1 MKRIIVSV
9 TNDLYTDQR
18 VSKVCA
24 TLNNAGYDI
33 LLIGRKLKNGIPL
46 NRNYKT
52 KRIKLLFNKSF
63 LFYAEFNFRL
73 FFILLFSKKDI
84 LLSNDLDSLP
94 ANYLASFF
102 QNKKL
107 VYDSHELFS
116 EIPEIVH
123 RPFVKKF
130 WTTLEKWI
138 LPKLKNNYTVCDSI
152 ATFYNDKY
160 KTNFK
165 TIINLPNK
173 KNSERSRFSFNVTNK
188 KIIIYQGA
196 VNIGR
201 GLELMIKTM
210 KHLNNSV
217 FIIIGDGDILD
228 DFKKEVAKEKLNDKI
243 YFLGKVS
250 PEKLHTL
257 TPLAN
262 LGLSIEEDLG
272 LNYRFALPNKI
283 FDYIQAEVPI
293 LVSDLPEMRQVVL
306 DYKIGEIIKNRSPKD
321 LANQIEKILEKD
333 FIAKLQI
340 AKSELIWENQE
351 EKLLSIFK
359 NAV

>member
-18 VSKVCA
+18 VSKVCS

-33 LLIGRKLKNGIPL
+33 LLIGRKLKNSHQL

-52 KRIKLLFNKSF
+52 KRIKLLFNKSA
-63 LFYAEFNFRL
+63 LFFAEYNLRL

-94 ANYLASFF
+94 ANYLVSFI
-102 QNKKL
+102 QNKKI
-107 VYDSHELFS
+107 VYDSHELFP
-116 EIPEIVH
+116 EIPEIAH
-123 RPFVKKF
+123 RPFVKKC

-138 LPKLKNNYTVCDSI
+138 LPQLKNNYTVCDSI
-152 ATFYNDKY
+152 ANFYNNKY
-160 KTNFK
+160 KTNFE

-173 KNSERSRFSFNVTNK
+173 KNSKLSEFPFNVTNK

-201 GLELMIKTM
+201 GLELMIKAM
-210 KHLNNSV
+210 KHLNNSL
-217 FIIIGDGDILD
+217 FIIIGDGDILSNL
-228 DFKKEVAKEKLNDKI
+228 KKEVTKEKLNDKI

-283 FDYIQAEVPI
+283 FDYLQAEVPI
-293 LVSDLPEMRQVVL
+293 LVSDLPEMRQVVS
-306 DYKIGEIIKNRSPKD
+306 DYKVGEIIKNRNPKD
-321 LANQIEKILEKD
+321 IANQIENILEKD
-333 FIAKLQI
+333 FSSKIQI

>member
-1 MKRIIVSV
+1 LKRIIVSV

-18 VSKVCA
+18 VSKVCNS
-24 TLNNAGYDI
+24 LDNAGYDI
-33 LLIGRKLKNGIPL
+33 LLIGRKLKNSKQL

-52 KRIKLLFNKSF
+52 KRIKLLFNKSA
-63 LFYAEFNFRL
+63 LFYIEYNIRL

-84 LLSNDLDSLP
+84 LLSNDLDTLL
-94 ANYLASFF
+94 ANYLVRFF

-116 EIPEIVH
+116 EIPEIIH
-123 RPFVKKF
+123 RPFVKKC
-130 WTTLEKWI
+130 WTNLEKWI
-138 LPKLKNNYTVCDSI
+138 LPKLQNNYTVCNSI
-152 ATFYNDKY
+152 ANYYNDKY
-160 KTNFK
+160 KTNFE

-173 KNSERSRFSFNVTNK
+173 KNSKLGEFPFNITNK

-201 GLELMIKTM
+201 GLELMLETM
-210 KHLNNSV
+210 KYLNNSV
-217 FIIIGDGDILD
+217 FIIIGDGDILSNL
-228 DFKKEVAKEKLNDKI
+228 KKEVAEKKLNDKV

-250 PEKLHTL
+250 PTKLQTL

-293 LVSDLPEMRQVVL
+293 LVSDLPEMRKVVL
-306 DYKIGEIIKNRSPKD
+306 DYNVGSIIENRNPKK

-333 FIAKLQI
+333 FLTKLQI

-359 NAV
+359 NVV

>member
-1 MKRIIVSV
+1 LKRIIVSV

-18 VSKVCA
+18 VSKVCT
-24 TLNNAGYDI
+24 TLDNAGYDI
-33 LLIGRKLKNGIPL
+33 LLIGRKLKNSIPL

-94 ANYLASFF
+94 ANYVASFF

-152 ATFYNDKY
+152 ANFYNDKY
-160 KTNFK
+160 STNFK

-173 KNSERSRFSFNVTNK
+173 KNSKLSVFPFDTTNK

-196 VNIGR
+196 INIGR

-210 KHLNNSV
+210 KYLNHCV
-217 FIIIGDGDILD
+217 FVIIGDGDILTD
-228 DFKKEVAKEKLNDKI
+228 LKNEVNEKKLNDKI

-306 DYKIGEIIKNRSPKD
+306 DYKVGEIIKNRSPKD
-321 LANQIEKILEKD
+321 VANQIENILEKD

>member
-1 MKRIIVSV
+1 LKRIIVSV

-18 VSKVCA
+18 VSKVCS

-33 LLIGRKLKNGIPL
+33 LLIGRKLKNSHQL

-52 KRIKLLFNKSF
+52 KRIKLLFNKSA
-63 LFYAEFNFRL
+63 LFFAEYNLRL

-94 ANYLASFF
+94 ANYLVSFI
-102 QNKKL
+102 QNKKI
-107 VYDSHELFS
+107 VYDSHELFP
-116 EIPEIVH
+116 EIPEIAH
-123 RPFVKKF
+123 RPFVKKC

-138 LPKLKNNYTVCDSI
+138 LPQLKNNYTVCDSI
-152 ATFYNDKY
+152 ANFYNNKY
-160 KTNFK
+160 KTNFE

-173 KNSERSRFSFNVTNK
+173 KNSKLSEFPFNVTNK

-201 GLELMIKTM
+201 GLELMIKAM
-210 KHLNNSV
+210 KHLNNSL
-217 FIIIGDGDILD
+217 FIIIGDGDILSNL
-228 DFKKEVAKEKLNDKI
+228 KKEVTKEKLNDKI

-283 FDYIQAEVPI
+283 FDYLQAEVPI
-293 LVSDLPEMRQVVL
+293 LVSDLPEMRQVVS
-306 DYKIGEIIKNRSPKD
+306 DYKVGEIIKNRNPKD
-321 LANQIEKILEKD
+321 IANQIENILEKD
-333 FIAKLQI
+333 FSSKIQI